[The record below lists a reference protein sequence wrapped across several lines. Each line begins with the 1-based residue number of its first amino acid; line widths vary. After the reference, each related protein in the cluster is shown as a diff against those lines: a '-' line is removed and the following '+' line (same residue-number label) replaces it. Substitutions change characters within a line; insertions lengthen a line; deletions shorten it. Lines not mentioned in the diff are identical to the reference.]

1 MNALKELDTS
11 IDWIEGRKRKS
22 DKTVLQRMRDG
33 TWGQEE
39 KIPNWE
45 PSADSEFNS
54 VDVILRWAGKEIT
67 RVRNISKKR
76 SQSGVVWRQSLF
88 KKYKSRKSRF
98 YQSMDG
104 EMLQCNSQDVC
115 SKNSNL

>member
-1 MNALKELDTS
+1 MREPLGGIKGDEIKKFKPFAVDRLNALKELDTS
-11 IDWIEGRKRKS
+11 IDWIESRKRKS

-45 PSADSEFNS
+45 PSADSEFNG

-67 RVRNISKKR
+67 RVRNISKKEAKVAL
-76 SQSGVVWRQSLF
+76 SGVKAF
-88 KKYKSRKSRF
+88 
-98 YQSMDG
+98 
-104 EMLQCNSQDVC
+104 
-115 SKNSNL
+115 